1 MARVFLDTNLL
12 VYRIDPGDP
21 DQRARVSAILDDPQH
36 TFVVSTQVL
45 LELYAVATRKL
56 VPPLGAD
63 HARSLVAQ
71 IAQLDVVAAD
81 AALVLAALATAQA
94 HQLSGWDAMI
104 VEAAAAAGCAEL
116 WSEDLD
122 NGATLRGVRLVN
134 PLEPAQG

>member
-1 MARVFLDTNLL
+1 VARVFLDTNLL

-104 VEAAAAAGCAEL
+104 VE
-116 WSEDLD
+116 
-122 NGATLRGVRLVN
+122 
-134 PLEPAQG
+134 